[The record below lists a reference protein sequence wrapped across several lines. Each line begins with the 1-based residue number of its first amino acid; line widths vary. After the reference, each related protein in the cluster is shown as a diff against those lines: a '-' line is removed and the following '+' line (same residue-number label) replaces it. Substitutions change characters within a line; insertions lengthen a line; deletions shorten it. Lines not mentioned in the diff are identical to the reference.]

1 MSSNPGSAP
10 THAEFPTAQ
19 QRARLGLA
27 SGAAI
32 VLYIALAKLVLHL
45 LTASRYGYFRDELYF
60 LACGEH
66 LDFGYVDQPPIIA
79 LAAWFARKF
88 IGESLL
94 AIRLLPALAGS
105 GLVLLT
111 GVLTSELGG
120 RRFAQALAALSVA
133 VAGVYFVLHRL
144 LTMNAFEPLIWM
156 GCAYVLI
163 RIVKTGNEKLWLWFG
178 VLAGLG
184 LETKYSMAV
193 FGLAVV
199 IALALTPERKAFAHL
214 WIWLGGALAFLI
226 FLPNFVWNYQHHW
239 PFLELMRNTQAS
251 GRDVPLN
258 PLEYFL
264 RQILLMNPATFPVW
278 GAGLLYLLFARDAKR
293 FRILAWTYL
302 STLAAFIVL
311 HGKDYYTSPAYPMLF
326 AAGGVAIENFIAQRK
341 KAWLRPALISAMLA
355 VTLVFLPIFL
365 PVLPIEIYLRYQEMI
380 HYRPPASER
389 GHQLSALPQYY
400 ADSFGWPEMAQAV
413 ARVYWSLPPEERAKA
428 GIIGNN
434 FGESGAI
441 DFFGPKLGLPKSIGV
456 HQSYFLW
463 GPRNYTGEILIV
475 LGDRSRVLE
484 GECREVEVGA
494 VLSHPYAEPSENGE
508 VLICRGLKWNL
519 KEIWPQLKKWN

>member
-1 MSSNPGSAP
+1 MSSATDS
-10 THAEFPTAQ
+10 TRTLAQ
-19 QRARLGLA
+19 TRTDEEQARSWFA
-27 SGAAI
+27 SGPAI
-32 VLYIALAKLVLHL
+32 VLYIALAKLILHL

-60 LACGEH
+60 LACSEH
-66 LDFGYVDQPPIIA
+66 LDWGYVDQPPMIA
-79 LAAWFARKF
+79 LAAWVARTF
-88 IGESLL
+88 LGESLV
-94 AIRLLPALAGS
+94 AIRFLPALAGF

-111 GVLTSELGG
+111 GAITRELSG
-120 RRFAQALAALSVA
+120 RRFAQGIAALSVA

-163 RIVKTGNEKLWLWFG
+163 RIVKTGNQKLWLWFG

-184 LETKYSMAV
+184 LQTKYSMTV
-193 FGLAVV
+193 FGLAVA
-199 IALALTPERKAFAHL
+199 IALVLTPERRAL
-214 WIWLGGALAFLI
+214 GRIWIWLAGAIAFLI
-226 FLPNFVWNYQHHW
+226 FLPNFIWNAQHHW
-239 PFLELMRNTQAS
+239 PFLELMRNIHAS

-278 GAGLLYLLFARDAKR
+278 LAGLLYLLLAREGKR
-293 FRILAWTYL
+293 FRVLAWTYL
-302 STLAAFIVL
+302 TTLAAFIVL
-311 HGKDYYTSPAYPMLF
+311 HGKDYYTTPAYPMLF
-326 AAGGVAIENFIAQRK
+326 AAGGLAIENFIQQHK
-341 KAWLRPALISAMLA
+341 KTWLKPALVSVMLA
-355 VTLVFLPIFL
+355 LTALLLPVTL
-365 PVLPIEIYLRYQEMI
+365 PVLPIETYLRYQEMI

-400 ADSFGWPEMAQAV
+400 ADSFGWPEMAQAA

-434 FGESGAI
+434 FGQSGAI

-456 HQSYFLW
+456 HQNYFLW
-463 GPRNYTGEILIV
+463 GPRNYSGEILIV
-475 LGDRSRVLE
+475 LGDRRAVLAD
-484 GECREVEVGA
+484 ECRQVEVGA

-508 VLICRGLKWNL
+508 VLVCRGLKWNL
-519 KEIWPQLKKWN
+519 KEIWPRLKKWN